1 MRQKNFYF
9 VFLIVLSGMF
19 AKTYAQIVE
28 VMSLNDFS
36 TAEPP
41 KTISVKLIEPLELKN
56 MQILDPGIILNGD
69 LVDVISPKR
78 LKRDAGF
85 SFKPVTY
92 TDLDGNTQNLDS
104 NIIAKYTKPVD
115 KGGLAKNAALSVGNH
130 FIKGLSMGVTAVK
143 GAVQNE
149 EGNRL
154 KSSAKSVYEASPFSY
169 AEKGEDLYI
178 NANQNFFMKFS
189 STDKNLKKDKDNKKE

>member
-1 MRQKNFYF
+1 MRQKKFYF

-19 AKTYAQIVE
+19 LKTYAQTIE
-28 VMSLNDFS
+28 VKSLSNFT

-41 KTISVKLIEPLELKN
+41 KSISVKLVEPLELKDSP
-56 MQILDPGIILNGD
+56 ILDAGIVLNGN
-69 LVDVISPKR
+69 LVDVVSPKR

-92 TDLDGNTQNLDS
+92 TDLNGNTYNLDS
-104 NIIAKYTKPVD
+104 NITAKYTKPVN
-115 KGGLAKNAALSVGNH
+115 KGNLAKNAALGVGNY
-130 FIKGLSMGVTAVK
+130 FVKGLSMGVAAVE
-143 GAVQNE
+143 GAAKNE

-154 KSSAKSVYEASPFSY
+154 KSSVVSLYDSSPLSY

-178 NANQNFFMKFS
+178 TTEQNFFMKFS
-189 STDKNLKKDKDNKKE
+189 NADKKLKKNKDN

>member
-1 MRQKNFYF
+1 MRQKFFYF

-19 AKTYAQIVE
+19 AKTYAQTVE

-56 MQILDPGIILNGD
+56 MQIHDSGIILNGD

-149 EGNRL
+149 EGNRF

-189 STDKNLKKDKDNKKE
+189 TTDKNSKKTKDN

>member
-1 MRQKNFYF
+1 MRQKKIYF

-19 AKTYAQIVE
+19 LKTYAQTIE
-28 VMSLNDFS
+28 VKSLSNFT

-41 KTISVKLIEPLELKN
+41 KSISVKLVEPLELKDSP
-56 MQILDPGIILNGD
+56 ILDAGIVLNGN
-69 LVDVISPKR
+69 LVDVVSPKR

-92 TDLDGNTQNLDS
+92 TDLNGNTYNLDS
-104 NIIAKYTKPVD
+104 NITAKYTKPVN
-115 KGGLAKNAALSVGNH
+115 KGNLAKNAALGVGNY
-130 FIKGLSMGVTAVK
+130 FVKGLSMGVAAVE
-143 GAVQNE
+143 GAAKNE

-154 KSSAKSVYEASPFSY
+154 KSSVVSLYDSSPLSY

-178 NANQNFFMKFS
+178 TTEQNFFMKFS
-189 STDKNLKKDKDNKKE
+189 NADKKLKKNQR

>member
-56 MQILDPGIILNGD
+56 MQILDSGIILNGD

-189 STDKNLKKDKDNKKE
+189 STDKI

>member
-1 MRQKNFYF
+1 MRQKFFYF

-19 AKTYAQIVE
+19 AKTYAQTVE

-56 MQILDPGIILNGD
+56 MQILDSGIILNGD

-149 EGNRL
+149 EGNRF

-189 STDKNLKKDKDNKKE
+189 TTDKNSKKTKDN

>member
-56 MQILDPGIILNGD
+56 TQIFEAGTVLNGD
-69 LVDVISPKR
+69 LVEVISPKR

-92 TDLDGNTQNLDS
+92 TDLDGNTRKSDL
-104 NIIAKYTKPVD
+104 NITAKYTKPVD
-115 KGGLAKNAALSVGNH
+115 KDGLAKNAALSVGNH

>member
-1 MRQKNFYF
+1 MKQKFFYF

-19 AKTYAQIVE
+19 VKTYAQIVE

-56 MQILDPGIILNGD
+56 MQILDSGIILNGV

-85 SFKPVTY
+85 SFKPETY
-92 TDLDGNTQNLDS
+92 TDLDGNTQNTDL

-115 KGGLAKNAALSVGNH
+115 KGGLAKNAALSVGNY
-130 FIKGLSMGVTAVK
+130 FVKGFSIGVTAVN

-149 EGNRL
+149 EGNRF

-189 STDKNLKKDKDNKKE
+189 TTDKNLKKTKDN

>member
-41 KTISVKLIEPLELKN
+41 KTISVKLIEPLELNN
-56 MQILDPGIILNGD
+56 MQILDSGIILNGD